1 MGLILIRIYL
11 EGNMSTSITA
21 PVAPTEEPEL
31 SQQIFEIIGSSLA
44 FTYAELVPAE
54 LTED

>member
-1 MGLILIRIYL
+1 
-11 EGNMSTSITA
+11 MSTSITA

-44 FTYAELVPAE
+44 FTYAELIPAE